1 MARTAR
7 DLITRSLRII
17 NVLQSGESPDATDAA
32 DALLAFNHMLDMWSA
47 DRLLAYLVQEV
58 GPFNLTAGKA
68 AYSIGPGGDIDTS
81 LPLAIEYAFTRDSSG
96 IDRPVNPIQADE
108 YAAIPY
114 KSVGNTFPSVFWYFV
129 TAPLGQVTFYPV
141 PPSGLTLRL
150 GVWQAF
156 TQLDSLDTVLI
167 LPAGCESALTYS
179 LAEVLSIE
187 YGRPVTPDLARVAQS
202 ARARWSGVNLPEPR
216 STVEFTGQNAGG
228 VSYADFIR
236 GFT

>member
-17 NVLQSGESPDATDAA
+17 NVVASGETPDANDAS

-58 GPFNLTAGKA
+58 GPFSLTAGKKD
-68 AYSIGPGGDIDTS
+68 YTIGSGGEINTA
-81 LPLAIEYAFTRDSSG
+81 LPIFIEYAFTRDSAG
-96 IDRPVNPIQADE
+96 IDRPCNIISGEE
-108 YAAIPY
+108 YADIPL
-114 KSVGNTFPSVFWYFV
+114 KTVGQTFPAGAWYFV
-129 TAPLGQVTFYPV
+129 TAPLGQMHFYPV
-141 PPSGLTLRL
+141 PTALTLYL

-156 TQLDSLDTVLI
+156 TEFSTLDDTIVF
-167 LPAGCESALTYS
+167 PAGCESALTYS
-179 LAEVLSIE
+179 LAEILAPE
-187 YGRPVTPDLARVAQS
+187 YGRPVTPDLARIAAK
-202 ARARWSGVNLPEPR
+202 ARANWSGTNLPEAR
-216 STVEFTGQNAGG
+216 SSVEFTGQNAGG